1 MTTVP
6 FLLANSGGS
15 PLDTAKQVGEIFGFN
30 QWMFVSQV
38 ISFSLVCFV
47 LAKFA
52 YKPVLKILAERRDT
66 IERSLKEAAAIRE
79 QLAEAEKRASEITA
93 KASADAQRI
102 VQETREAMKSF
113 EERQTQAAIAQA
125 EEIVKKAHEATKA
138 EREREFAKLKAEVAD
153 LVVATTAKVI
163 GRTLSTEDQSR
174 LAAEASSE
182 LAA

>member
-1 MTTVP
+1 MI
-6 FLLANSGGS
+6 FADGGS
-15 PLDTAKQVGEIFGFN
+15 SLSQTAQEFGFDK
-30 QWMFVSQV
+30 WMFLSQV

-52 YKPVLKILAERRDT
+52 YKPVLKVLADRRAT
-66 IERSLKEAAAIRE
+66 IERSLKEAAEIRE
-79 QLAEAEKRASEITA
+79 QLAQAEKRAEEIFS
-93 KASADAQRI
+93 KASVDAQRI

-138 EREREFAKLKAEVAD
+138 ERDREFAKLKAEVAD
-153 LVVATTAKVI
+153 LVVSTTAKVI
-163 GRTLSTEDQSR
+163 GRALSAEDQAR
-174 LAAEASSE
+174 LAAQASNE

>member
-1 MTTVP
+1 M
-6 FLLANSGGS
+6 LAMIFADSGS
-15 PLDTAKQVGEIFGFN
+15 SLSQTAQDFGFN
-30 QWMFVSQV
+30 QWMFLSQV

-52 YKPVLKILAERRDT
+52 YKPVLKVLADRRET
-66 IERSLKEAAAIRE
+66 IERSLKEAAEIRE
-79 QLAEAEKRASEITA
+79 QLAQAEKRAAEIFA

-125 EEIVKKAHEATKA
+125 EEIVKKAHETTKA
-138 EREREFAKLKAEVAD
+138 ERDREFAKLKAEVAD
-153 LVVATTAKVI
+153 LVVSTTAKVI
-163 GRTLSTEDQSR
+163 GRALSAEDQAR
-174 LAAEASSE
+174 LAAEASNE